1 MSINRNRKKKNI
13 TIFFIIYIILHFYK
27 FIKPFKIIKI
37 KVFYLFLLKL
47 CNEREQKN
55 ALKIENKL
63 YNIEDFGAT
72 LRNKF
77 GADNNISNIMLA
89 EIFLAKY
96 PMYSCKIKKS
106 SDYVNKKNC
115 GCC

>member
-1 MSINRNRKKKNI
+1 MKQSNDNP
-13 TIFFIIYIILHFYK
+13 LGL
-27 FIKPFKIIKI
+27 
-37 KVFYLFLLKL
+37 VD
-47 CNEREQKN
+47 
-55 ALKIENKL
+55 KL
-63 YNIEDFGAT
+63 YNVEEFGAT

-106 SDYVNKKNC
+106 SNHVAQKSC